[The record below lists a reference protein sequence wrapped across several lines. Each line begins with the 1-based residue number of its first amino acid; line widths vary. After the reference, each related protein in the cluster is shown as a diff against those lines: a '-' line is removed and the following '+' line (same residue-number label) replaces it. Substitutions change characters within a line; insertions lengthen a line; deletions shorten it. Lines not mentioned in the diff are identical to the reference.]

1 MSVPEL
7 GPGEVCPRRFGL
19 NYDPPAIIL
28 EYLEVSTGKLFHRK
42 VAMKRLRAST
52 DPARIAEKLRQ
63 VNRPLLTEE
72 PSPPWMVALPNLWAF
87 VALWTQ
93 DDETIMALMD
103 VIQSHLKAQHI
114 TQDQKALGSIDKS

>member
-1 MSVPEL
+1 
-7 GPGEVCPRRFGL
+7 
-19 NYDPPAIIL
+19 
-28 EYLEVSTGKLFHRK
+28 
-42 VAMKRLRAST
+42 
-52 DPARIAEKLRQ
+52 
-63 VNRPLLTEE
+63 
-72 PSPPWMVALPNLWAF
+72 MVALPNLWAF